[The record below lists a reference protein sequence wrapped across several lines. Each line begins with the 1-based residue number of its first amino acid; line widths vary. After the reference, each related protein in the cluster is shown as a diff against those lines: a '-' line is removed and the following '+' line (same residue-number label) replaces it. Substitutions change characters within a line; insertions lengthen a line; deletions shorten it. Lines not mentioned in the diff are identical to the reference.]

1 MKWFYI
7 DTSITEGD
15 RRQGPFSIDEIRNLV
30 SEGKITDE
38 TLVWH
43 SGETNWKAW
52 KDFPEASEPA
62 ELTEEELLKQTIE
75 TLLQNKMQ
83 SKRFAGFFVRANA
96 FIIDNLIL
104 SLLGAIF
111 LYIMSA
117 AGAID
122 LNAVSEIAQQY
133 VDNPTST
140 ELVSKAFEIPGV
152 STFFTIFSV
161 VQAIYFIVFH
171 AIFAATPG
179 KMLLHIHVET
189 ADGERIS
196 WAFSIFRFIAT
207 ILTQATVYFYGLG
220 YLIVLVDPQKRA
232 LHDFIAR
239 TRVVHDVIEQK
250 NSSETSKENS
260 NESNKEV

>member
-52 KDFPEASEPA
+52 KDFPEASEEP
-62 ELTEEELLKQTIE
+62 EQTEEEILKQTIE
-75 TLLQNKMQ
+75 TLLQNRMQ
-83 SKRFAGFFVRANA
+83 RKNFAGFFVRANA
-96 FIIDNLIL
+96 FITDNLIL
-104 SLLGAIF
+104 SVLGAIF

-122 LNAVSEIAQQY
+122 LNAVTEIAQQY

-161 VQAIYFIVFH
+161 IQAIYFIVFH

-239 TRVVHDVIEQK
+239 TRVVHDVIERK

>member
-7 DTSITEGD
+7 DTSITEGV

-30 SEGKITDE
+30 SEGKITDD

-52 KDFPEASEPA
+52 KDFPEASEVP
-62 ELTEEELLKQTIE
+62 EQTEEEILRQTIE
-75 TLLQNKMQ
+75 TLLQNRMQ
-83 SKRFAGFFVRANA
+83 RKNFAGFFVRANA

-104 SLLGAIF
+104 SIFGAIF

-122 LNAVSEIAQQY
+122 LNAITEIAQQY
-133 VDNPTST
+133 AENPTST
-140 ELVSKAFEIPGV
+140 ELVSKAFDIPGV

-161 VQAIYFIVFH
+161 IQAIYFIVFH

>member
-7 DTSITEGD
+7 DTSITDGD
-15 RRQGPFSIDEIRNLV
+15 RRQGPYTIDEIKNFV
-30 SEGKITDE
+30 NEGKIKEE

-43 SGETNWKAW
+43 SGETEWKAW

-104 SLLGAIF
+104 SVLGAIF

-122 LNAVSEIAQQY
+122 LNAVTEIAKQIA
-133 VDNPTST
+133 DNPTST
-140 ELVSKAFEIPGV
+140 ELISKALEIPGV
-152 STFFTIFSV
+152 STFFALFTVI
-161 VQAIYFIVFH
+161 QAIYFIVFH

-196 WAFSIFRFIAT
+196 WAFSILRFIASLVTQMT
-207 ILTQATVYFYGLG
+207 IYLYGLG
-220 YLIVLVDPQKRA
+220 YLIVLIEPQKRA

-239 TRVVHDVIEQK
+239 TRVIHDGIEQK
-250 NSSETSKENS
+250 NNQETSKENS